1 MPPVGGAEDM
11 TVFEMPPVSAVFQP
25 VMRLR
30 DDLVV
35 GYEALARMAVQPYR
49 APDRWLADASA
60 VGRRAELERICLAA
74 ATAKGLPPD
83 EQLLFLNLSPSLLA
97 DPVVGERLA
106 ALSGRVVVELSE
118 QEPVDDYEALNGV
131 VAAWRERGVR
141 LAIDD
146 TGAGYASLQHVLR
159 LTPDFIKLDKAL
171 VQGVEH
177 DRSRRALVASFVAL
191 ARESGAQVVAEG
203 IETRDQLA
211 VLRDVGVHLGQGYL
225 LGRPDEGWHGTGRAA
240 RCLRLDGCRTVA
252 EVGEAVC
259 EHLAGRGVM
268 PSLYLAR
275 DGLLRCIAQRGLW
288 QILDGLEPGAGIT
301 GRAYRDDVVVRVD
314 DVRTAEGYLEA
325 IPGVVAESCAPI
337 RAGGIAVGALNIDS
351 VRPLTDADVD
361 ELVRCAQQVSDRL
374 DTLDLE
380 PATGALARL
389 VAATLRL
396 EEARSTDD
404 IVNVVLD
411 AALQMTGLSS
421 AVLVQPSEAGPS
433 SAFARGPLGVEL
445 SHGDIADLPVPGR
458 SCYSASDGATVAM
471 SGADRLR
478 RAGVRTLVLVPLRP
492 ANAAAWLLAIADVHR
507 RQLHTDTIELLELL
521 AAQAA
526 ARIETVA
533 YMGELRRRANEDI
546 LTGLGNRAAFGEAL
560 TGWDE
565 SGAVVLLDV
574 DHFKL
579 INDTF
584 GHLEGDRVL
593 ARLGQ
598 IFVQVVR
605 PGDGVY
611 RLGGDEFAVLLP
623 RTDEAAAAEVG
634 ARLELAGAAALAP
647 YEAGV
652 SVGVAVTASSA
663 EDALRL
669 ADRRLYAAKHRRARL
684 RSVDPVHA
692 P

>member
-1 MPPVGGAEDM
+1 M

-60 VGRRAELERICLAA
+60 VGRRAELELVCLAA
-74 ATAKGLPPD
+74 ATARGLPPGD
-83 EQLLFLNLSPSLLA
+83 QLLFLNLSPSLLA
-97 DPVVGERLA
+97 DPVVGEHLA
-106 ALSGRVVVELSE
+106 ALAGRVVVELSE
-118 QEPVDDYEALNGV
+118 QEPVEDYDALNDV
-131 VAAWRERGVR
+131 VSEWRERGVR

-159 LTPDFIKLDKAL
+159 LTPDFIKLDKTL

-191 ARESGAQVVAEG
+191 ARESGAQVIAEG

-211 VLRDVGVHLGQGYL
+211 VLHDVGVHLGQGYL
-225 LGRPDEGWHGTGRAA
+225 LGRPDEGWHGAGRAV
-240 RCLRLDGCRTVA
+240 RPLRLDGCHTVA

-259 EHLAGRGVM
+259 EHLAARGVM

-325 IPGVVAESCAPI
+325 IPGVVAEACVPI
-337 RAGGIAVGALNIDS
+337 RAGGQAVGALNIDS
-351 VRPLTDADVD
+351 VRPLTDADVE
-361 ELVRCAQQVSDRL
+361 ELQHCAEQVSARIESL
-374 DTLDLE
+374 DVE

-389 VAATLRL
+389 VAANLRL
-396 EEARSTDD
+396 EAARSTDD

-421 AVLVQPSEAGPS
+421 AVLVQPGDGDAPDVV
-433 SAFARGPLGVEL
+433 ARGPLGVEL
-445 SHGDIADLPVPGR
+445 SHGDVADLPVAGR
-458 SCYSASDGATVAM
+458 SCYSASDGAAAAM

-492 ANAAAWLLAIADVHR
+492 ANAPSWLLAIADVRR

-533 YMGELRRRANEDI
+533 YIGELRRRASEDV

-560 TGWDE
+560 AGWE
-565 SGAVVLLDV
+565 ETGAVVLLDV
-574 DHFKL
+574 DHFKQ

-593 ARLGQ
+593 TRLGAL
-598 IFVQVVR
+598 FASVVR

-623 RTDEAAAAEVG
+623 GTDEAAASEVG

-647 YEAGV
+647 YQAGV

-669 ADRRLYAAKHRRARL
+669 ADRRLYAAKHRSARR